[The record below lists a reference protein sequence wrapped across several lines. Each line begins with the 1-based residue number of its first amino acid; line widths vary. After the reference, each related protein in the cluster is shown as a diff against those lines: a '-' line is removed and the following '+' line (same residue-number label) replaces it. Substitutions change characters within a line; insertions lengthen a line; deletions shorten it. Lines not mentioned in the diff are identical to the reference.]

1 MDVTVLLSSTDRAT
15 RSNSEG
21 DRKRKVRLLIISA
34 AAIAVLAA
42 PAAATARIIPRQDP
56 AKHVASLKS
65 TSSQSTLAA
74 MIAAGTKYHAAA
86 NYRNE
91 KPLFGSSRKVTAQ
104 KAVRPD
110 DRSGPR
116 AT

>member
-42 PAAATARIIPRQDP
+42 PAAATARITPRLDP
-56 AKHVASLKS
+56 SLKS
-65 TSSQSTLAA
+65 TSSQSALAA
-74 MIAAGTKYHAAA
+74 MVAAGTKYHAAA

-91 KPLFGSSRKVTAQ
+91 KTPAGSVRKVPAH
-104 KAVRPD
+104 KAARPD

-116 AT
+116 AI